1 MKVLIDLTSLADNF
15 SGIERFALSITKE
28 LISDQSRSDIEYI
41 LVFKNEVHKE
51 FAEEQHNVKKIIVR
65 GKNKLIFNQLQLP
78 LKLATIKADYYFFP
92 AFPAP
97 FFFFDR
103 NAISAIHDV
112 GCWDCPSKN
121 KKYMTLYFK
130 LMYRKAAL
138 GHKKVVTVSQFSKN
152 RISKI
157 LKKESDEIAVIYDGL
172 SDCFANFYYDRG
184 QDMNG
189 YQDLNII
196 YEHVDFMGLSKA
208 RNYALKMA
216 HGDYF
221 ALIDDDAYYDER
233 YLWEADKVLNDD
245 REMILVGN
253 IVQKSMLKKY
263 SSKKQLKA
271 IGYHQIMKNCPSPV
285 LVFPYTLYCK
295 GICFDENFGV
305 GATFGACEE
314 TDLILEAL
322 DNKYQIGYCENMFV
336 VHPTMQ
342 HSFEI
347 ENTTEVKKREN
358 YARGL
363 GALLEKDK
371 VIRKNKRLHY
381 YEMEKKCKIL
391 LKKTG
396 LFGKKEKD
404 LAIADLRGLNT
415 GKRDFRKLLEK
426 ETYR

>member
-15 SGIERFALSITKE
+15 SGIERFALCITKE

-51 FAEEQHNVKKIIVR
+51 FAEEQHNIKKIIVR

-138 GHKKVVTVSQFSKN
+138 GHKNVVTVSQFSKN

-184 QDMNG
+184 QDMKAKEVYGLPERYILCLSTLEPRKNMRLLVDAFSELIKEKRIDTNLVLAG
-189 YQDLNII
+189 RKGWLMDDLLSNLDKEIVDRIHFTGFVDDDLLPYVYKNARVFAFPSLYEGFGVPPIEAMSMGII
-196 YEHVDFMGLSKA
+196 VVSSNAASLPEVLGDAAIFFENNDVNSLKKA
-208 RNYALKMA
+208 IIKAINLDDNERLRVCEKGKLQANNFLWRDEALKIR
-216 HGDYF
+216 DY
-221 ALIDDDAYYDER
+221 L
-233 YLWEADKVLNDD
+233 
-245 REMILVGN
+245 
-253 IVQKSMLKKY
+253 
-263 SSKKQLKA
+263 
-271 IGYHQIMKNCPSPV
+271 
-285 LVFPYTLYCK
+285 
-295 GICFDENFGV
+295 
-305 GATFGACEE
+305 
-314 TDLILEAL
+314 
-322 DNKYQIGYCENMFV
+322 FV
-336 VHPTMQ
+336 
-342 HSFEI
+342 
-347 ENTTEVKKREN
+347 
-358 YARGL
+358 
-363 GALLEKDK
+363 
-371 VIRKNKRLHY
+371 
-381 YEMEKKCKIL
+381 
-391 LKKTG
+391 
-396 LFGKKEKD
+396 
-404 LAIADLRGLNT
+404 
-415 GKRDFRKLLEK
+415 
-426 ETYR
+426 

>member
-184 QDMNG
+184 QDMKAKET
-189 YQDLNII
+189 Y
-196 YEHVDFMGLSKA
+196 GLP
-208 RNYALKMA
+208 
-216 HGDYF
+216 
-221 ALIDDDAYYDER
+221 ER
-233 YLWEADKVLNDD
+233 YILCLSTLEPRKNMRLLVDAFSELIKEKKIDTNLVLAGRKGWLMDDLLSKVLNDD

-322 DNKYQIGYCENMFV
+322 DNKYQMHHI
-336 VHPTMQ
+336 
-342 HSFEI
+342 
-347 ENTTEVKKREN
+347 
-358 YARGL
+358 
-363 GALLEKDK
+363 
-371 VIRKNKRLHY
+371 
-381 YEMEKKCKIL
+381 
-391 LKKTG
+391 
-396 LFGKKEKD
+396 
-404 LAIADLRGLNT
+404 
-415 GKRDFRKLLEK
+415 
-426 ETYR
+426 

>member
-1 MKVLIDLTSLADNF
+1 
-15 SGIERFALSITKE
+15 
-28 LISDQSRSDIEYI
+28 
-41 LVFKNEVHKE
+41 
-51 FAEEQHNVKKIIVR
+51 
-65 GKNKLIFNQLQLP
+65 
-78 LKLATIKADYYFFP
+78 
-92 AFPAP
+92 
-97 FFFFDR
+97 
-103 NAISAIHDV
+103 
-112 GCWDCPSKN
+112 
-121 KKYMTLYFK
+121 
-130 LMYRKAAL
+130 
-138 GHKKVVTVSQFSKN
+138 
-152 RISKI
+152 
-157 LKKESDEIAVIYDGL
+157 
-172 SDCFANFYYDRG
+172 
-184 QDMNG
+184 
-189 YQDLNII
+189 
-196 YEHVDFMGLSKA
+196 
-208 RNYALKMA
+208 
-216 HGDYF
+216 
-221 ALIDDDAYYDER
+221 
-233 YLWEADKVLNDD
+233 
-245 REMILVGN
+245 
-253 IVQKSMLKKY
+253 MLKKY

>member
-184 QDMNG
+184 QDIPK
-189 YQDLNII
+189 II
-196 YEHVDFMGLSKA
+196 HYCWLS
-208 RNYALKMA
+208 
-216 HGDYF
+216 GD
-221 ALIDDDAYYDER
+221 EVP
-233 YLWEADKVLNDD
+233 EN
-245 REMILVGN
+245 
-253 IVQKSMLKKY
+253 LKKCMDSWKKIIPDY
-263 SSKKQLKA
+263 EFVKWDFTKFDKSSSAWVSEAFDNRGDSRICSVCCIEYINEKSANVGGNQHDKA
-271 IGYHQIMKNCPSPV
+271 KNS
-285 LVFPYTLYCK
+285 
-295 GICFDENFGV
+295 
-305 GATFGACEE
+305 
-314 TDLILEAL
+314 
-322 DNKYQIGYCENMFV
+322 
-336 VHPTMQ
+336 
-342 HSFEI
+342 
-347 ENTTEVKKREN
+347 
-358 YARGL
+358 
-363 GALLEKDK
+363 
-371 VIRKNKRLHY
+371 
-381 YEMEKKCKIL
+381 
-391 LKKTG
+391 
-396 LFGKKEKD
+396 
-404 LAIADLRGLNT
+404 
-415 GKRDFRKLLEK
+415 
-426 ETYR
+426 